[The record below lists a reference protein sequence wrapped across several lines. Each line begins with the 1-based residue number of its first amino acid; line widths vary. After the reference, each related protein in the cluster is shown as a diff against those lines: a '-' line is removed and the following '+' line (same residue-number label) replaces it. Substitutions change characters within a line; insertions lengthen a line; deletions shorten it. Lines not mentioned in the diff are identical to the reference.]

1 MPIPDED
8 DEGVASADASEVS
21 AVEGEDATA
30 AEHRGRWKQLCMQ
43 LGDERQLTERE
54 KEVLVML
61 ARGYGSQSISDA
73 LTISLYTTRAHTRN
87 IYAKL
92 DVHSR
97 QELAD
102 CVRAYVEAFD
112 RDVASGRA

>member
-1 MPIPDED
+1 MGGSEHAMGAGTSVVPSE
-8 DEGVASADASEVS
+8 SAAIDVGSR
-21 AVEGEDATA
+21 
-30 AEHRGRWKQLCMQ
+30 RGRWKQACLR
-43 LGDERQLTERE
+43 LGDEAQLTERE
-54 KEVLVML
+54 KEVLVLL
-61 ARGYGSQSISDA
+61 ACGRGSQSISDE

-102 CVRAYVEAFD
+102 RVRAYAN
-112 RDVASGRA
+112 SGELATP